1 MLQGQESVTDV
12 LALSPSHSAALDR
25 RAHVPLMQTLTEF
38 TPWSSLM
45 MQNWVISVEI
55 DSLVMNF
62 I

>member
-1 MLQGQESVTDV
+1 MLQGRQSVTDV
-12 LALSPSHSAALDR
+12 LPLSPLHSAALDQGAR
-25 RAHVPLMQTLTEF
+25 VPLMQTLTEF